1 MDSVPLSS
9 LSDCDVMTT
18 DGTKLGTLDNITLNP
33 NTGELEFLCVNPSGE
48 ESTEFP
54 RMENGQVVVP
64 VDSVET
70 TREYLIVN
78 AP

>member
-1 MDSVPLSS
+1 MDSVPLFA
-9 LSDCDVMTT
+9 LNDCDVMTT
-18 DGTKLGTLDNITLNP
+18 NGSKLGTLENITLNP
-33 NTGELEFLCVNPSGE
+33 NTGELKFLCVNPSSE

-54 RMENGQVVVP
+54 QMENGQVVVP

-70 TREYLIVN
+70 TREYLIVT